1 MRLTLRDCLSC
12 PPSTSGT
19 FSKKLKPLH
28 CAKAIFPRYGSS
40 LADQSKLSR
49 WHYTFWNFDQISMF
63 WQEEALD
70 FLYFHYNPRLQCS
83 NNMCASVFQHIFTAL
98 ALQLHCSSDK
108 DNKYMLDIFSLQ
120 FVRLQLEMKSNIQ
133 SFPPLPT
140 IRVPRHLHISTFTH
154 HDFLKGLLPIIGLSW
169 TKDIY
174 SLGLLSI
181 TGLSWK
187 KASH

>member
-1 MRLTLRDCLSC
+1 MGHMYNQRDES
-12 PPSTSGT
+12 
-19 FSKKLKPLH
+19 
-28 CAKAIFPRYGSS
+28 
-40 LADQSKLSR
+40 
-49 WHYTFWNFDQISMF
+49 WYTY
-63 WQEEALD
+63 AD

-133 SFPPLPT
+133 SFSPFAYNLSSQTFTYQYIHPSWFFE
-140 IRVPRHLHISTFTH
+140 RTFTH
-154 HDFLKGLLPIIGLSW
+154 HRPQLNKRHLPIGTFTHHRPQLKKDIPLLGLLPV
-169 TKDIY
+169 
-174 SLGLLSI
+174 

-187 KASH
+187 KKTFTYNFWRTFLSRTMKQKVENICWEYKTWDGTL